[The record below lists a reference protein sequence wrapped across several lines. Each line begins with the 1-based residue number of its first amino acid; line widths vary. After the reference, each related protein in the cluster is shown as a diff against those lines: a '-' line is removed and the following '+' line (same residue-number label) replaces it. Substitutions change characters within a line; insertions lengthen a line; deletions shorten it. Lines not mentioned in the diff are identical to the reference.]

1 MKTKR
6 INMNRVSLKS
16 IAYTIVCVSIV
27 TIVYMSSCTRK
38 NQILDLPAV
47 VTNQSD
53 LLCMKTT
60 TAPTID
66 GMMDDIW
73 EKTTPLTAITQ
84 VPDPGNGLFYGYIG
98 TQYPVTLR
106 TMYDATSI
114 YFLAEIPD
122 MTKSVLTSPWYF
134 DPVTKRWSQEP
145 SARTFDVNGNLTRE
159 GWGEDKLAFLWNI
172 DNSVTKFAT
181 QTCYASC
188 HLFTPYLDPTTTP
201 ATMKSNQSGN
211 HYTNGSTEKIDMWW
225 LQLGK
230 DPIYNQFSDEYQDWA
245 GGPSIT
251 ALVGGSGNGRKKDD
265 QVVIGASATYPYGPS
280 YSSTVG
286 GTTSNTQKLNLTGV
300 TPAVSVSVPL
310 YVIPG
315 KMNYYYI
322 LQTEVASNVAKKVI
336 AVDSTGILT
345 LSDSTKINPITDVDY
360 QRNAWEDI
368 VYGKDGA
375 KIIPSYLS
383 APLTNGRADITCQVE
398 YTGSGWRVEWKR
410 LLKTPSSLKQDI
422 DFTKGMVDG
431 QMQDQPF
438 GMAFFN
444 QSNYQHGIKPNLLLK
459 FQK

>member
-1 MKTKR
+1 M
-6 INMNRVSLKS
+6 
-16 IAYTIVCVSIV
+16 
-27 TIVYMSSCTRK
+27 
-38 NQILDLPAV
+38 
-47 VTNQSD
+47 
-53 LLCMKTT
+53 
-60 TAPTID
+60 
-66 GMMDDIW
+66 
-73 EKTTPLTAITQ
+73 
-84 VPDPGNGLFYGYIG
+84 
-98 TQYPVTLR
+98 
-106 TMYDATSI
+106 
-114 YFLAEIPD
+114 
-122 MTKSVLTSPWYF
+122 
-134 DPVTKRWSQEP
+134 
-145 SARTFDVNGNLTRE
+145 
-159 GWGEDKLAFLWNI
+159 
-172 DNSVTKFAT
+172 
-181 QTCYASC
+181 
-188 HLFTPYLDPTTTP
+188 
-201 ATMKSNQSGN
+201 
-211 HYTNGSTEKIDMWW
+211 
-225 LQLGK
+225 
-230 DPIYNQFSDEYQDWA
+230 
-245 GGPSIT
+245 
-251 ALVGGSGNGRKKDD
+251 
-265 QVVIGASATYPYGPS
+265 
-280 YSSTVG
+280 
-286 GTTSNTQKLNLTGV
+286 TGV